1 MVDSPSGPVPVVYCL
16 DIHTFL
22 TLTLDERS
30 VDVKDIVLRLSIDEG
45 RGLTKISR
53 SLVFKIQRMN
63 TTTLFLQA

>member
-1 MVDSPSGPVPVVYCL
+1 
-16 DIHTFL
+16 
-22 TLTLDERS
+22 LTLDERS